1 MEEEMKIGTLLQN
14 KCDVI
19 DPQGII
25 AMVVDVLPYGFYVL
39 QHITGDPVQY
49 RSHRRQVRRFWEV
62 IA

>member
-1 MEEEMKIGTLLQN
+1 MEKEMKIGTILQN

-19 DPQGII
+19 DPRGII
-25 AMVVDVLPYGFYVL
+25 AVVIDVLPYGFYVL
-39 QHITGDPVQY
+39 RHITGDPVEY